1 MKDEWIAVS
10 QFNCLIC
17 FPKTFDLSNHIKSN
31 CVQKTRFQL
40 TVPLPSQG
48 VIKNLP
54 DHRMHLEIRGYLKL
68 TLKII
73 AFVNMH
79 KAKVELL
86 ARKNGLLSVAR
97 IWVSWFSEGP
107 GRQTVDTRSTFG
119 VPLKSF
125 GYDGSNELRGR
136 LPLKFGCLWD
146 GSGTISWNLAVTIC
160 TAA

>member
-1 MKDEWIAVS
+1 MTTFSRYQLADLSGPFQSYCTINAIIISIIIITDSPVTTQSITNYLRMKDEWIAVS

-48 VIKNLP
+48 VMKNLP
-54 DHRMHLEIRGYLKL
+54 DHRMHLEIRGDLKL

-86 ARKNGLLSVAR
+86 ARKNVFVKKTSKNGLLSVAR
-97 IWVSWFSEGP
+97 IWVF
-107 GRQTVDTRSTFG
+107 
-119 VPLKSF
+119 
-125 GYDGSNELRGR
+125 
-136 LPLKFGCLWD
+136 
-146 GSGTISWNLAVTIC
+146 
-160 TAA
+160 